1 MLCQQPPRFLLLL
14 LSIWLI
20 PTAIA
25 QDQKQDR
32 KQEIVLGTTTAI
44 SGPAKFLGKSMVR
57 GIQAHLAEINSTG
70 GVHGKSLRLVVL
82 DDSYHPPSAEKNMLR
97 LINEHNVLSVVGN
110 VGTPTAVKT
119 IPLAMQHN
127 TLLFGTFSGAGILR
141 KSPPDRYVI
150 NYRASYEEEMA
161 HTVRA
166 ILDHGIT
173 ADEIAFFTQEDAYG
187 DSGYQSA
194 IKSLTKLGFKHGD
207 KLSHGRYTR
216 NTLHVEQGLLRIL
229 EGPVKPRAIIIVGT
243 YAPAARF
250 IKLARDVFPNV
261 RFFNLSFISSE
272 ALATALHGIDAH
284 VYVSQVVPPL
294 DSTLPGVDD
303 YRHAMQQYYPDSPL
317 DAVSLEGY
325 WVSRILVEGIRKAG
339 KTVNRETL
347 VDALESMEGLDIG
360 SDETIR
366 FDNQEH
372 QASHRVWLSK
382 FQKDRFVSA
391 SWDKL

>member
-1 MLCQQPPRFLLLL
+1 MTCLQSPRFFLLLL
-14 LSIWLI
+14 II
-20 PTAIA
+20 CFIQPVTA
-25 QDQKQDR
+25 QE
-32 KQEIVLGTTTAI
+32 QEIVLGTTTAI

-57 GIQAHLAEINSTG
+57 GMQAHLVEVNSAG
-70 GVHGKSLRLVVL
+70 GIHGKSLRLIVL

-97 LINEHNVLSVVGN
+97 LISEHNVLSVIGN

-119 IPLAMQHN
+119 IPLAMQHG
-127 TLLFGTFSGAGILR
+127 TLLFGAFSGANILR

-166 ILDHGIT
+166 IFDHGIT
-173 ADEIAFFTQEDAYG
+173 ADEIAFFTQQDAYG

-194 IKSLTKLGFKHGD
+194 IKALAELGFKHSD

-216 NTLHVEQGLLRIL
+216 NTLNVEQGLLHIL
-229 EGPVKPRAIIIVGT
+229 EGAVKPRAIIIVGA
-243 YAPAARF
+243 YAPAAKF

-261 RFFNLSFISSE
+261 LFFNLSFIGAE
-272 ALATALHGIDAH
+272 ALAAALHGVDAN

-294 DSTLPGVDD
+294 DSKLPGVDD
-303 YRHAMQQYYPDSPL
+303 YRNAMELYQPGAPL
-317 DAVSLEGY
+317 DTVSLEGY
-325 WVSRILVEGIRKAG
+325 WVSRILVEGIKKAG
-339 KTVNRETL
+339 DAVTRETL
-347 VDALESMEGLDIG
+347 VDALESIEGLDIG

-366 FDNQEH
+366 FDKNEH

-391 SWDKL
+391 SWDEL